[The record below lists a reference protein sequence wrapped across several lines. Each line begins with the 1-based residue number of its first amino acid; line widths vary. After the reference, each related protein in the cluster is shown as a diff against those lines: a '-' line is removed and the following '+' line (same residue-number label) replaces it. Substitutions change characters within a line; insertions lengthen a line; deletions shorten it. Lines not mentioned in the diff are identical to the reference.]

1 MCVSMYSVNSLMRIV
16 NKNELQMWLN
26 TLMYP
31 LLVILFNII
40 VGFGLDFKVNG
51 FIMSLGWSKII
62 V

>member
-1 MCVSMYSVNSLMRIV
+1 MRIV

-40 VGFGLDFKVNG
+40 VGFCLDFKVNG